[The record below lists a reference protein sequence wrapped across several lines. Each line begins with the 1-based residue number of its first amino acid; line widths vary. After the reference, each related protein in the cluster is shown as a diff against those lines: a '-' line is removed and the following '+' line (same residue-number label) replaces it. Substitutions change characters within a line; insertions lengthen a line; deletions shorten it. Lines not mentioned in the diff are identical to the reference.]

1 MSSAASIQIYDA
13 QAKELAERYDRLSL
27 LESYGCIEEL
37 IRPSHPAPL
46 ALDVGAGSGRDAA
59 WLLSLG
65 YEVVAVE
72 PAAGMRAEGERRHSD
87 PKIHWLDDQM
97 PGLAAVHE
105 TAQELRVGSAFAAD
119 RAVMISR
126 AIGEAVSTIAAM
138 PANFIRFPNSDQRV
152 FTAFRARS
160 RTGSTELLIDLP
172 TLAGWGRLRIPGAI
186 WRTMARLGS
195 WIEPVLV
202 NEWARL
208 MRGYAER
215 MGVSIPAGQAEAA
228 LVWEEPFR
236 NTALGRSA
244 AQRIFAEGRDIY
256 CAWSATK
263 LRPSQL
269 DIDHCMPWSAWP
281 CGDLWNLLPSER
293 RVNQHQK
300 RERLP
305 SGELLLNSRERII
318 GWWNDAWL
326 SSPTLSQR
334 FWREASAALFVVEP
348 SEPEQL
354 FAGLEWRRLRLRQ
367 DQLVPEWTGEQRV

>member
-1 MSSAASIQIYDA
+1 LIIDGMEASGFVLFYFDA
-13 QAKELAERYDRLSL
+13 SPTHRTY
-27 LESYGCIEEL
+27 
-37 IRPSHPAPL
+37 
-46 ALDVGAGSGRDAA
+46 A
-59 WLLSLG
+59 WFRED
-65 YEVVAVE
+65 YAFR
-72 PAAGMRAEGERRHSD
+72 RAEGTD
-87 PKIHWLDDQM
+87 
-97 PGLAAVHE
+97 G
-105 TAQELRVGSAFAAD
+105 
-119 RAVMISR
+119 
-126 AIGEAVSTIAAM
+126 
-138 PANFIRFPNSDQRV
+138 
-152 FTAFRARS
+152 
-160 RTGSTELLIDLP
+160 
-172 TLAGWGRLRIPGAI
+172 GA
-186 WRTMARLGS
+186 
-195 WIEPVLV
+195 
-202 NEWARL
+202 WARL

-215 MGVSIPAGQAEAA
+215 MGISIPAGQAEAA

-236 NTALGRSA
+236 DTALGRSA

-263 LRPSQL
+263 LRPSRL

-334 FWREASAALFVVEP
+334 FWREASAALFVAEP

-367 DQLVPEWTGEQRV
+367 DQLVPEWTGEQRVWQA